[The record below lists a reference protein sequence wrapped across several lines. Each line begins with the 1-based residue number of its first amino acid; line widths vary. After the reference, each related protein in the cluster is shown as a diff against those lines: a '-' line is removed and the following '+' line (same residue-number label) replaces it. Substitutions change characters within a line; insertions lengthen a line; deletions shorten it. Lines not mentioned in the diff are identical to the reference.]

1 VPFAS
6 VLFVPKPAYPLGVE
20 VMKFNGSPLN
30 PWLINFKVG
39 YFIKLNFD
47 IAYLKYQ
54 GGYDVLGVLQFRY
67 NHFPQ
72 R

>member
-1 VPFAS
+1 
-6 VLFVPKPAYPLGVE
+6 
-20 VMKFNGSPLN
+20 MKFNGAPMN
-30 PWLINFKVG
+30 PWLINFKIG
-39 YFIKLNFD
+39 YFVKLNFD

-67 NHFPQ
+67 NYFPQ